1 LFYKNKRSQSKKNT
15 PHVHFFQLLLFF
27 LFQQNVH
34 FSFFRSI
41 AICANPNSKR
51 AALERSFQKK
61 KTSRAH
67 KKKKT
72 GVPAFFNPNF
82 FSVCFLFY
90 KRKEKYNEKN

>member
-1 LFYKNKRSQSKKNT
+1 MGSSTVEMSLDPIVLQKQTFTIQKNT

-61 KTSRAH
+61 
-67 KKKKT
+67 
-72 GVPAFFNPNF
+72 NF
-82 FSVCFLFY
+82 PRTL
-90 KRKEKYNEKN
+90 